1 MVVVL
6 SAGLLWTLLCLSA
19 LLLNRVLPRVD
30 VHVRW
35 PHMVTVYVDTE
46 ALNRCA
52 GVHDFAWLQAGCPAI
67 ERTHSGA
74 VCDGTGRCMRCRA
87 AV

>member
-1 MVVVL
+1 MMILVL

-19 LLLNRVLPRVD
+19 LLLNRVLPHVD

-52 GVHDFAWLQAGCPAI
+52 GVF
-67 ERTHSGA
+67 
-74 VCDGTGRCMRCRA
+74 
-87 AV
+87 

>member
-1 MVVVL
+1 MCCVVSWPHPSILYAPSAALRSSMMILVL

-19 LLLNRVLPRVD
+19 LLLNRVLPHVD

-52 GVHDFAWLQAGCPAI
+52 GVF
-67 ERTHSGA
+67 
-74 VCDGTGRCMRCRA
+74 
-87 AV
+87 